1 MRSFKAALKISA
13 FLLWSLALVPLQML
27 VLLFHKGKGAYAIPF
42 LWENG
47 VRKIFQIRYTA
58 EGTPLRNHQ
67 TFYMSNHL
75 SYLDVPLLGSIL
87 PASFVAKSEVEK
99 WPVFGFLSKLQ
110 QTEFIERRRTA
121 IADEAAKISQKT
133 ASGRSLIIFPEGTS
147 SSGYNVKPFKSSLF
161 TLALGPG
168 NDNIYIQPVTISLLK
183 VDGREPASKDER
195 DHYAWPLDLDMEL
208 PEHLFRF
215 AKTSG
220 ADLRVTFHPP
230 VRARDFT
237 NRKTLANTCYES
249 VSKGL
254 EKAPNH
260 PERRNKEI

>member
-1 MRSFKAALKISA
+1 MRSFKASLKIIT
-13 FLLWSLALVPLQML
+13 FLLLSALLVPPQML
-27 VLLFHKGKGAYAIPF
+27 VMMFHKGKGAYFIPF
-42 LWENG
+42 VWENL
-47 VRKIFQIRYTA
+47 VRMIFQIRYKI
-58 EGTPLRNHQ
+58 EGTPLKNAQ
-67 TFYMSNHL
+67 TFYMCNHL

-121 IADEAAKISQKT
+121 IADEAAKIGKT
-133 ASGRSLIIFPEGTS
+133 VASGRSLIIFPEGTS
-147 SSGYNVKPFKSSLF
+147 SSGYDVKPFKSSLF

-168 NDNIYIQPVTISLLK
+168 NENIFIQPVTISLLK
-183 VDGREPASKDER
+183 VDGRVPANKDEQ

-220 ADLRVTFHPP
+220 ADLTVTFHEP
-230 VRARDFT
+230 VRARDFED
-237 NRKTLANTCYES
+237 RKVLAKTCHDS

-254 EKAPNH
+254 VVAKAA
-260 PERRNKEI
+260 

>member
-1 MRSFKAALKISA
+1 MRSFKASVKIAA
-13 FLLWSLALVPLQML
+13 FLLWSLALVPPQML
-27 VLLFHKGKGAYAIPF
+27 VLLFHKGKGAYVIPF

-47 VRKIFQIRYTA
+47 TRKIFQIRYTV

-75 SYLDVPLLGSIL
+75 SYLDIPLLGSIL

-121 IADEAAKISQKT
+121 IADEAKKISEKI

-147 SSGYNVKPFKSSLF
+147 TSGYDVKPFKSSLF

-168 NDNIYIQPVTISLLK
+168 NDDIYIQPVTISLLK

-208 PEHLFRF
+208 PGHLFRF

-230 VRARDFT
+230 VRARDFSD
-237 NRKTLANTCYES
+237 RKTLAKTCHDS

-254 EKAPNH
+254 ETASLKPSLAA
-260 PERRNKEI
+260 

>member
-1 MRSFKAALKISA
+1 MNSFKASLKMLA
-13 FLLWSLALVPLQML
+13 FVLWSLVLVPPQML
-27 VLLFHKGKGAYAIPF
+27 VLVFHKGKHAYAIPF

-47 VRKIFQIRYTA
+47 VRSIFQIRYSI
-58 EGTPLRNHQ
+58 EGVPLRGHQ
-67 TFYMSNHL
+67 VFYMSNHL

-87 PASFVAKSEVEK
+87 KASFVAKSEVEK

-121 IADEAAKISQKT
+121 IADETNKIAAKI

-147 SSGYNVKPFKSSLF
+147 TSGYEVEPFKSSLF
-161 TLALGPG
+161 TLALGSG
-168 NDNIYIQPVTISLLK
+168 NEDIFVQPVTISLLEVNGK
-183 VDGREPASKDER
+183 VPATKDER
-195 DHYAWPLDLDMEL
+195 DIYAWPRDLDMEM
-208 PEHLFRF
+208 PPHLFRF

-220 ADLRVTFHPP
+220 ARLTVTFHPP

-237 NRKTLANTCYES
+237 DRKVLAKTCHDS

-254 EKAPNH
+254 KAAA
-260 PERRNKEI
+260 